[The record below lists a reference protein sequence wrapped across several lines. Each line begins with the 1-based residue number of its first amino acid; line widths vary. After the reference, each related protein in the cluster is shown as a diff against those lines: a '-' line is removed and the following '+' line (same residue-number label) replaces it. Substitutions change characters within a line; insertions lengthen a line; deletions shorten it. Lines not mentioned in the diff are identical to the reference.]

1 MYRIKVFVFEKG
13 KKMNNKKI
21 LQSKYQSTPFFDEKQ
36 RKHFIFFCA
45 FWVLYMSI
53 CLKLCLWLISKLI
66 HLSFSLKCC
75 KFFYLQLTIAVSLPI
90 KIFLDQLFFF
100 FPICAVLPMPVF
112 IFSCSSWDVETEK
125 NMLLRTA
132 AQRQQYIYLYFLTF
146 FPSTLSVRAND
157 YRFNFFGRS
166 PFLHQKV
173 YHALGFD

>member
-1 MYRIKVFVFEKG
+1 MRSKENTLFFLCFLSTVHEYLSQALPLTHQQVDPSFLFVKVLQ
-13 KKMNNKKI
+13 I
-21 LQSKYQSTPFFDEKQ
+21 LLSSVDDRCISSHQNFFGST
-36 RKHFIFFCA
+36 
-45 FWVLYMSI
+45 
-53 CLKLCLWLISKLI
+53 
-66 HLSFSLKCC
+66 
-75 KFFYLQLTIAVSLPI
+75 
-90 KIFLDQLFFF
+90 FFF